1 MAEEFIHFTNE
12 VSIIVAKNHDE
23 IALYPIAENFHKNSI
38 LINSLIPANIPED
51 IEKQIHLMSKR
62 IVEELDDYGVFCIEF
77 FIDSDSNVLVY
88 EIAPRPHNSGHYTIE
103 GCVSSQFE
111 QHIRIITGMPLG
123 SP

>member
-1 MAEEFIHFTNE
+1 MLKNKFIKWVKEE
-12 VSIIVAKNHDE
+12 A
-23 IALYPIAENFHKNSI
+23 
-38 LINSLIPANIPED
+38 
-51 IEKQIHLMSKR
+51 
-62 IVEELDDYGVFCIEF
+62 LDDYGVFCIEF
-77 FIDSDSNVLVY
+77 FLDSDSNVLVY